1 MGNVHALQASVGRTA
16 ACAAQAYAETIVKAA
31 ATGANAQ
38 RRVDWME
45 AGCGAF
51 AGTGSGVRTVASAGR
66 ARLGQ
71 NAAQSVG

>member
-1 MGNVHALQASVGRTA
+1 MR
-16 ACAAQAYAETIVKAA
+16 AA

-66 ARLGQ
+66 ARLAQ

>member
-1 MGNVHALQASVGRTA
+1 MR
-16 ACAAQAYAETIVKAA
+16 AA

-38 RRVDWME
+38 RRVDSME

-66 ARLGQ
+66 AHLGQ